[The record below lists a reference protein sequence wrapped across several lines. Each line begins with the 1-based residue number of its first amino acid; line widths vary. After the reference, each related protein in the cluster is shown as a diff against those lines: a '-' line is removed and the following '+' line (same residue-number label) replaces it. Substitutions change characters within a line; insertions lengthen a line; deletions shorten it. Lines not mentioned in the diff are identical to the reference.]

1 MTILEDSPIHTVVG
15 GGVVVGVLI
24 IEVGWMDGRLFWDD
38 NRIAAQSAN
47 HFKEQLS
54 FAGPPI
60 GRDYT
65 KDNTESNY
73 TETLDHASVC
83 RV

>member
-1 MTILEDSPIHTVVG
+1 MAILEDSPIYTVVG
-15 GGVVVGVLI
+15 SGVLI
-24 IEVGWMDGRLFWDD
+24 MEVGWMDGRLFWDD

-65 KDNTESNY
+65 KDNKESNY
-73 TETLDHASVC
+73 TQTLINIQ
-83 RV
+83 